1 MREAPVDMSL
11 SKLSE
16 VAKDKEALC
25 VVVHGVTKVGHNRV
39 TEQQKMDLYM
49 KDKLYITQWAEWGAG

>member
-11 SKLSE
+11 SKLLE

-49 KDKLYITQWAEWGAG
+49 KDQLYITQ